1 MRVPFASFSE
11 ETAGV
16 SMRASSGPHGNEHRG
31 RENLPARPRILP
43 TVELRDLPPDARVV
57 VRTTNWLG
65 DVMISLPALRALRER
80 FPDGHLA
87 VQIRANLAELLAGVS
102 WIDEVLPLEIRSG
115 VAGLGDRLRAARAL
129 RERRF
134 DLAVLFPNSFDSALL
149 PFLAGIP
156 RRLGYA
162 RDGRGPLLTDPQPAT
177 AGIRAVHQVRYYLNL
192 LAPLGVVEADL
203 APVLEIPP
211 RAAATASALL
221 AELPG
226 EGPVLALAAG
236 SAYGRAREWPEENFA
251 RLAQI
256 LAARHGARFVLVGA
270 PREVE
275 QCRTVVELAGDLP
288 GSGMLITAGRTTPA
302 DLAALLAR
310 CDGFFGN
317 DSGAMHVAAA
327 VGIPTLAIFGS
338 TNPANTRPLG
348 PRAEIF
354 VSDRECS
361 PCMARTC
368 RYGHYGCL
376 TDFTPE
382 MVAQRLESM
391 GIFGPA
397 ETEGGAP

>member
-1 MRVPFASFSE
+1 
-11 ETAGV
+11 
-16 SMRASSGPHGNEHRG
+16 
-31 RENLPARPRILP
+31 
-43 TVELRDLPPDARVV
+43 VELRDLPPDTRVV

-65 DVMISLPALRALRER
+65 DIMIALPALRAIRER
-80 FPDGHLA
+80 FPQGFLA
-87 VQIRANLAELLAGVS
+87 VQIRENLAEILAGVS
-102 WIDEVLPLEIRSG
+102 WIDEVLPLSKGRGIN
-115 VAGLGDRLRAARAL
+115 GLGDRLRAIRQL

-134 DLAVLFPNSFDSALL
+134 DLAILFPNSFDSALL
-149 PFLAGIP
+149 PFLAHVP

-177 AGIRAVHQVRYYLNL
+177 AEIRAIHQVRYYLEL
-192 LAPLGVVEADL
+192 LRPLGVTEADE

-211 RAAATASALL
+211 QAEKRAEALL

-226 EGPVLALAAG
+226 EGPILALAAG

-256 LAARHGARFVLVGA
+256 LAARHGTRFVLVGA
-270 PREVE
+270 PREVD
-275 QCRTVVELAGDLP
+275 QCRKVVQLAGDLP
-288 GSGMLITAGRTTPA
+288 GGGMLISAGRTTPA

-310 CDGFFGN
+310 CNGFFGN

-327 VGIPTLAIFGS
+327 VGVPTLAIFGS

-382 MVAQRLESM
+382 MVATRLESM
-391 GIFGPA
+391 GIFDLRTDVEAVP
-397 ETEGGAP
+397 

>member
-1 MRVPFASFSE
+1 M
-11 ETAGV
+11 
-16 SMRASSGPHGNEHRG
+16 
-31 RENLPARPRILP
+31 
-43 TVELRDLPPDARVV
+43 ELRDLAPDARVI

-65 DVMISLPALRALRER
+65 DVMIALPALRALRER
-80 FPDGHLA
+80 FPEGHLA
-87 VQIRANLAELLAGVS
+87 VHIRANLAEVLSGVS
-102 WIDEVLPLEIRSG
+102 WIDEVLPLGLRG
-115 VAGLGDRLRAARAL
+115 GAAGLGDRLRAARAL

-149 PFLAGIP
+149 PFMARVP

-177 AGIRAVHQVRYYLNL
+177 PEIRAVHQVRYYLDL
-192 LAPLGVVEADL
+192 LRPLGVTGADEA
-203 APVLEIPP
+203 PTLEIAPEARE
-211 RAAATASALL
+211 RAAELL
-221 AELPG
+221 TGLPG
-226 EGPVLALAAG
+226 EGPILALAAG
-236 SAYGRAREWPEENFA
+236 SAYGRAREWPEESFA
-251 RLAQI
+251 RLAKI

-275 QCRTVVELAGDLP
+275 QCRKIVELAGELP
-288 GSGMLITAGRTTPA
+288 GGGILISAGKTTPA
-302 DLAALLAR
+302 DLAALLSR
-310 CDGFFGN
+310 CEGFFGN

-382 MVAQRLESM
+382 MVAARLEAM
-391 GIFGPA
+391 GVFGA
-397 ETEGGAP
+397 AACGETAP

>member
-1 MRVPFASFSE
+1 MTLER
-11 ETAGV
+11 
-16 SMRASSGPHGNEHRG
+16 
-31 RENLPARPRILP
+31 LP
-43 TVELRDLPPDARVV
+43 DDARVV

-65 DVMISLPALRALRER
+65 DTMIALPALAAIRER
-80 FPDGHLA
+80 FPRGHLA
-87 VQIRANLAELLAGVS
+87 VQVRANLAEILEGQS
-102 WIDEVLPLEIRSG
+102 WIDEVIPLEIRPG
-115 VAGLGDRLRAARAL
+115 VAGIADRWRAARAL
-129 RERRF
+129 AARRF

-149 PFLAGIP
+149 PFLARVP

-162 RDGRGPLLTDPQPAT
+162 RDGRGPLLTDPRPVT
-177 AGIRAVHQVRYYLNL
+177 PEILAVHQVRYYLEL
-192 LAPLGVVEADL
+192 LRPLGIAD
-203 APVLEIPP
+203 ADETVRLEIPK
-211 RAAATASALL
+211 RAAERAEALL
-221 AELPG
+221 AELG
-226 EGPVLALAAG
+226 GDGPLVALAAG

-251 RLAQI
+251 RLAQL
-256 LAARHGARFVLVGA
+256 LARRHGARFVLVGA

-275 QCRTVVELAGDLP
+275 QCRRVVELAGPLP
-288 GSGMLITAGRTTPA
+288 GGGILITAGRTSPA

-338 TNPANTRPLG
+338 TNPRHTHPLG

-382 MVAQRLESM
+382 MVAARLERM
-391 GIFGPA
+391 GVFGGG
-397 ETEGGAP
+397 GGA